1 MGLRACLVCALGLS
15 AVHLAHAETNA
26 PIKKTR
32 VPAKPE
38 LVAGTRTFVAFAGKA
53 APVRVS
59 WAPVPGAVKYRVRWT
74 TGTSFVDT
82 EIPAPTVVFEKREPR
97 AGAHRVSVVAESADG
112 IEGMPTETTIEVVSV
127 EAVAPGD
134 DQSVPAPNAA
144 FALGAR
150 FRSPGLSCELGS
162 ARGTAVVATEPGS
175 FSLRCGGEPNQPLV
189 EVPVVIAPV
198 HVSADTA
205 PIVIG
210 TRTEIHVTVAS
221 TAMIGE
227 RLVVEPIGKL
237 DLGPPERVDGGVD
250 VRVTPRESGIGG
262 LVIKAGDYELGRISL
277 DIVDPPSPT
286 EPAAVETLWA
296 AFDIGATVGGL
307 FTPGEGT
314 DANLFGKPTDPDD
327 TIKTGPTFGI
337 RLGFFPTRRLGVE
350 AELALGTMGYESRE
364 GIAPL
369 LVSRGQLAAR
379 LVEDG
384 RFGLRVLLGGD
395 VFSVL
400 SAAGTSRATSLG
412 GVHYGGAFTVET
424 RRDVSMRFQ
433 ALHVITVAQ
442 DAGYAHCF
450 ELSAGVVVR
459 LGRSD
464 RWK

>member
-1 MGLRACLVCALGLS
+1 MGLRACLVCAL
-15 AVHLAHAETNA
+15 AATTAHADTPPA
-26 PIKKTR
+26 SARKTR
-32 VPAKPE
+32 IPARPM
-38 LVAGTRTFVAFAGKA
+38 LGAGTRTFVAFAGRA
-53 APVRVS
+53 APVRLA
-59 WAPVPGAVKYRVRWT
+59 WAPVPGAAKYRVTWT
-74 TGTSFVDT
+74 TGTASVDT
-82 EIPAPTVVFEKREPR
+82 DLPVPTTVFERSELRPGAHQVTVV
-97 AGAHRVSVVAESADG
+97 AVSADG
-112 IEGMPTETTIEVVSV
+112 IEGLPAEASIEVVTV
-127 EAVAPGD
+127 EAVAPGF
-134 DQSVPAPNAA
+134 DQSVPTPSAA
-144 FALGAR
+144 FAVGAR
-150 FRSPGLSCELGS
+150 FRSPGLSCELG
-162 ARGTAVVATEPGS
+162 AVRGTDVVATEVGAFP
-175 FSLRCGGEPNQPLV
+175 LRCGGGANQPLV

-210 TRTEIHVTVAS
+210 TRTEVHVTVAS
-221 TAMIGE
+221 TAAIGE
-227 RLVVEPIGKL
+227 RITVEPIGKL
-237 DLGPPERVDGGVD
+237 DLGPPERVDGGID
-250 VRVTPRESGIGG
+250 VRVTARESGVGG
-262 LVIKAGDYELGRISL
+262 LVIKAGGYELGRISL
-277 DIVDPPSPT
+277 DIIDAPAPPV
-286 EPAAVETLWA
+286 PASVETLWS

-327 TIKTGPTFGI
+327 TIKTGPTFGA

-350 AELALGTMGYESRE
+350 AEVAIGTMGYESRD
-364 GIAPL
+364 GIAPML
-369 LVSRGQLAAR
+369 ISRGQLAAR

-384 RFGLRVLLGGD
+384 RFGLRALLGGD

-400 SAAGTSRATSLG
+400 TAAGTSRRTSLG

-424 RRDVSMRFQ
+424 RRDVALRFQ